1 MVTETEKKAGTFI
14 SLLLIG
20 SIFLFVSSS
29 VFIFLS
35 LEKEQTELA
44 EKIDH
49 RFKSYDAFL
58 LLGYWDRCIRAT
70 KEELEGYFVGRETR
84 LSDKLI
90 EGEWLCDK

>member
-1 MVTETEKKAGTFI
+1 MVIETNKKAGTFI

-20 SIFLFVSSS
+20 SIFLFVISS

-49 RFKSYDAFL
+49 RFKSYDAFFVL
-58 LLGYWDRCIRAT
+58 TYSDRCINAT
-70 KEELEGYFVGRETR
+70 KEDVAEYFVGRETP

-90 EGEWLCDK
+90 EGEWLCNK